1 MKAPEGLVPVF
12 QHLLLGVLDAP
23 GPDYFRNNLVDRC
36 PVFVVV
42 LNYNLLVLE
51 GKLFK
56 KIQKKTESLL

>member
-1 MKAPEGLVPVF
+1 MLVNQIKNRKVF
-12 QHLLLGVLDAP
+12 LLFFL
-23 GPDYFRNNLVDRC
+23 
-36 PVFVVV
+36 VVV